1 MSRTN
6 WKQVERDAAA
16 LFGARRFP
24 ANMGGRLDFEG
35 PLFVG
40 QVKNPRV
47 LSLAAIE
54 RLAIEM
60 TLAGARHDK
69 TGVVVVKR
77 SAGAG
82 VPTPFLVVMTQA
94 SWNDLYR
101 LLPEPFT
108 EAR

>member
-16 LFGARRFP
+16 LFGATRFP
-24 ANMGGRLDFEG
+24 ANMGGRLDFESHY
-35 PLFVG
+35 FVG
-40 QVKNPRV
+40 QVKNPKV

-54 RLAIEM
+54 ALAIEM
-60 TLAGARHDK
+60 TLAGARLDK

-82 VPTPFLVVMTQA
+82 TPTPFLVVMTQA
-94 SWNDLYR
+94 SWNHLYR
-101 LLPEPFT
+101 LLPEPFKGT
-108 EAR
+108 R